1 MIKIK
6 SRSEVENMR
15 VAGRIVAET
24 FEALKEAIKPGVT
37 TLELDEIAAKHIKKC
52 GAVASFKN
60 YNGYPK
66 SICTSVNSQV
76 VHGIP
81 NRSTVLK
88 EGDIVSIDIGAC
100 YKGYHGDSANTFGVG
115 KISDEAQRLID
126 VTRQSFYEGIKY
138 ATAGNRLYDIS
149 GAIQEYAEENGY
161 SVVRA
166 LVGHG
171 VGSSLHEA
179 PEVPN
184 FGTRGRGVRLISG
197 MTLAIEPMINM
208 GTYHV
213 NTLSDGWTV
222 VTADG
227 KLSAHYE
234 HSVLITDNECELLT
248 VCR

>member
-6 SRSEVENMR
+6 SHSEIEKMKA
-15 VAGRIVAET
+15 AGSIVAET
-24 FEALKEAIKPGVT
+24 FELLKEAVKPGVT
-37 TLELDEIAAKHIKKC
+37 TLELDEIAAKFIKKS

-66 SICTSVNSQV
+66 SICTSVNSEV

-81 NRSTVLK
+81 SKKTVL
-88 EGDIVSIDIGAC
+88 EGGDIISIDIGAC
-100 YKGYHGDSANTFGVG
+100 YKGYHGDSAKTFAVG
-115 KISDEAQRLID
+115 EISEEAARLIE
-126 VTRQSFYEGIKY
+126 VTRQSFYEGVKF
-138 ATAGNRLYDIS
+138 AVPGNRLYDIS
-149 GAIQEYAEENGY
+149 SAVQTYVEKNGF

-171 VGSSLHEA
+171 VGSALHES

-184 FGTRGRGVRLISG
+184 FGTAGRGVRLVSG
-197 MTLAIEPMINM
+197 MTLAIEPMVNM
-208 GTYHV
+208 GAYHV

-234 HSVLITDNECELLT
+234 HSVLLSENGCELLT

>member
-6 SRSEVENMR
+6 SHSEIENMKA
-15 VAGRIVAET
+15 AGAIVAET
-24 FEALKEAIKPGVT
+24 FELLKEAVKPGVT

-52 GAVASFKN
+52 NAKASFKN

-81 NRSTVLK
+81 NRNTVLK
-88 EGDIVSIDIGAC
+88 EGDIISIDIGAC
-100 YKGYHGDSANTFGVG
+100 YKGYHGDSAKTFGVG
-115 KISDEAQRLID
+115 KISDDAQKLID
-126 VTRQSFYEGIKY
+126 VTRQSFYEGIK
-138 ATAGNRLYDIS
+138 AANPGNRLYDIS
-149 GAIQEYAEENGY
+149 SRIQEYVEDNGY

-171 VGSSLHEA
+171 VGSMLHEA

-184 FGTRGRGVRLISG
+184 FGVAGRGVRLISG
-197 MTLAIEPMINM
+197 MTLAIEPMVNV

-234 HSVLITDNECELLT
+234 HSVLISENGCELLT